1 MESNRMFASRR
12 RKIEKSIRPLFLSH
26 LFLVTALI
34 ACNLIVAAAW
44 ANDDIT
50 ECDRLISHPLD
61 PDRVTT
67 GVPTAKMD
75 HAAGI
80 AACLA
85 AIEADPDSARAHYQ
99 LARVYFYDDQVD
111 KAMPHL
117 EIASAGNYRQAMFVL
132 GYILDSGVDG
142 VATDVCRTEDLW
154 LRSARADRLAA
165 LVSYPHH
172 VVRGRF
178 DACQIQASKA
188 EMVEFLERA
197 RARDLDY
204 YQGVLVGD
212 VTADLEQWAPE

>member
-1 MESNRMFASRR
+1 MLKNPVC
-12 RKIEKSIRPLFLSH
+12 KSPVVI
-26 LFLVTALI
+26 ALI
-34 ACNLIVAAAW
+34 AGGLIAGTVSA
-44 ANDDIT
+44 DDHIT

-67 GVPTAKMD
+67 GVPTAEMD

-99 LARVYFYDDQVD
+99 LARVYFYADQVD

-132 GYILDSGVDG
+132 GYLLDVGVEPDI
-142 VATDVCRTEDLW
+142 CRTEDLW
-154 LRSARADRLAA
+154 LRSARAGRLAA

-178 DACQIQASKA
+178 DACEIQASQA
-188 EMVEFLERA
+188 EMIEFLERA
-197 RARDLDY
+197 KARELDY

-212 VTADLEQWAPE
+212 VMADLESMGSE

>member
-1 MESNRMFASRR
+1 MLKNPGC
-12 RKIEKSIRPLFLSH
+12 KRPAII
-26 LFLVTALI
+26 ALI
-34 ACNLIVAAAW
+34 SCGFIAGTVSA
-44 ANDDIT
+44 DDHIT
-50 ECDRLISHPLD
+50 ECDRLISHPKD

-67 GVPTAKMD
+67 GVPTSEMN

-85 AIEADPDSARAHYQ
+85 AIETDSDSARAHYQ
-99 LARVYFYDDQVD
+99 LARVYFYDGQVD

-132 GYILDSGVDG
+132 GYLLDVGVEG
-142 VATDVCRTEDLW
+142 IEPDVCRTEDLW
-154 LRSARADRLAA
+154 LRSARAGRLAA

-178 DACQIQASKA
+178 DACEIQASKA

-197 RARDLDY
+197 NTRKLDY
-204 YQGVLVGD
+204 YQGVLVSD
-212 VTADLEQWAPE
+212 VMVDLEHWGQRP